1 MDTFWNWLIFL
12 FVLNPKFIDEAFCNS
27 FKGEI
32 KQPYLVQICLRKF
45 APVDARPWNSFLLL
59 PALIW
64 TAHSVVA
71 FNSPNNHKFTKNIT
85 VHCSIQN
92 KPDIDNL
99 SHCLWCGSVLSRQNN
114 KLYNRGGRE
123 NLERENERGGVEGTY
138 YCQQLVNLTGQLI
151 CFGN

>member
-1 MDTFWNWLIFL
+1 MTIWTPYETGNFFYL
-12 FVLNPKFIDEAFCNS
+12 FSTLNLLMKCFATLLRV
-27 FKGEI
+27 KL
-32 KQPYLVQICLRKF
+32 KQPYLVQICLRKC

-114 KLYNRGGRE
+114 KLYNGGGRE
-123 NLERENERGGVEGTY
+123 NLERERERETR
-138 YCQQLVNLTGQLI
+138 
-151 CFGN
+151 GN